1 MFLYKPGVEQV
12 NLTSTTLLTQLRIVV
27 SAFILGVVV
36 FAGVGAFMLF
46 SSGPSTPTPGP
57 TGVPVPNVPP
67 PGPLPNISTIAGFN
81 PVVLVMFA
89 MMFTM
94 PMAFVF
100 AISKAS
106 GSRARKVWQERRDDV
121 EAGRMILNIYGQ
133 LTITGA
139 AMMEGIGLLGGVIV
153 FVFHDPLGFI
163 GVGFALLTLGAIF
176 PSESRLNNFIRR
188 TTKSVVPA

>member
-12 NLTSTTLLTQLRIVV
+12 NLTSKTLLTQLRIVI
-27 SAFILGVVV
+27 SAFILGVVI

-46 SSGPSTPTPGP
+46 SSGPSTPSPGP
-57 TGVPVPNVPP
+57 TGVPVPASPTPTPFSNMP
-67 PGPLPNISTIAGFN
+67 SIAGFN

-89 MMFTM
+89 MMCTM
-94 PMAFVF
+94 PMAFAF

-176 PSESRLNNFIRR
+176 PSENSLNNFIRR
-188 TTKSVVPA
+188 ATESVAAA

>member
-12 NLTSTTLLTQLRIVV
+12 NLTSKTLLTQIRIVV
-27 SAFILGVVV
+27 SAFILGVVI

-46 SSGPSTPTPGP
+46 SSGTSAPAPGP
-57 TGVPVPNVPP
+57 TGVPVPSVPP
-67 PGPLPNISTIAGFN
+67 PGPLPSTSTIAGFN
-81 PVVLVMFA
+81 PVVLVMFV

-94 PMAFVF
+94 PMAFAF

-106 GSRARKVWQERRDDV
+106 GSRARKLWQERRDDV

-139 AMMEGIGLLGGVIV
+139 AMMEGIGLLGGVVV

-163 GVGFALLTLGAIF
+163 GVGFALLTLAAIF
-176 PSESRLNNFIRR
+176 PSENRLNTFIRR
-188 TTKSVVPA
+188 ATESVVPV

>member
-1 MFLYKPGVEQV
+1 MFLYKPGVEQA
-12 NLTSTTLLTQLRIVV
+12 NLTSSTLLMQLRIVI
-27 SAFILGVVV
+27 SAFILGVVI
-36 FAGVGAFMLF
+36 FAATGAFMLLT
-46 SSGPSTPTPGP
+46 SGPNAPAPGP
-57 TGVPVPNVPP
+57 TGVPVPTTPSTAP
-67 PGPLPNISTIAGFN
+67 QPGMPSIAGLH

-89 MMFTM
+89 MMFVM

-106 GSRARKVWQERRDDV
+106 SGRARKVWQERRDDV
-121 EAGRMILNIYGQ
+121 EAGRMVLNIYGQ

-163 GVGFALLTLGAIF
+163 GVGFALLTLGAVF
-176 PSESRLNNFIRR
+176 PSEKRLNTFIRR
-188 TTKSVVPA
+188 ATESVAAA